1 MTGKIPNKFLDRITT
16 TLGSVAALAWNE
28 AIQLLFRQ
36 LLGESGGALTTKLL
50 LRLYSYAVIVIF
62 VPIAVSQTAERAKKP
77 EEEQNKGLI
86 DLSRSEN

>member
-1 MTGKIPNKFLDRITT
+1 
-16 TLGSVAALAWNE
+16 
-28 AIQLLFRQ
+28 
-36 LLGESGGALTTKLL
+36 
-50 LRLYSYAVIVIF
+50 VIVIF

>member
-1 MTGKIPNKFLDRITT
+1 MLLVSLRPGLERGHP
-16 TLGSVAALAWNE
+16 AAVQA
-28 AIQLLFRQ
+28 AFGQV
-36 LLGESGGALTTKLL
+36 GGALTTKLL